1 MRIIFLLLGCCLL
14 ASCGTTPLIPSSS
27 HLKPEAAPSGNIPQT
42 VKQSAVLP
50 PPQPTPRAETYSV
63 VVDAVPVRELLFA
76 LARDAKIN
84 VDVHPGIEGTVTLN
98 ALNQTLPQLLN
109 RIAKQVEM
117 RYEVEDKV
125 LTVMPDTPY
134 LKQYR
139 IDYLNMSRDATS
151 NVSIATQIASSG
163 TGNVSGSG
171 GGGGG
176 AAMSNNST
184 TSVTNKSNNRFWDT
198 LIQNVR
204 DILRE
209 TDKLL
214 PDGSSITTTEQT
226 GVQSTTG
233 TGSAPA
239 AGRSN
244 ARASA
249 PANLAGSPNAASLA
263 TDNATTTQ
271 RTTFREA
278 ASVIANPENGI
289 LAVRATSRQH
299 EKIQEFIDQVMS
311 SAKRQVLIEATVL
324 EVQLS
329 DQYQQGIN
337 WTSLRSY
344 ATTSQGQV
352 GSTNLPSGI
361 STTATGTYSSSGVT
375 PGATG
380 TSPGIFLLSYA
391 NPKSILGNMAA
402 TIQLLESFGKVKVL
416 SSPKISVL
424 NNQTALLKV
433 VDNRVYFTITAT
445 ITPATA
451 TTAPITT
458 YTSDLHTV
466 PVGFVMSV
474 TPQVSSSDEVT
485 LNVRPTISRIIGYVQ
500 DPNPALTTATVPVV
514 SNIPVIQAREMESIL
529 KVASGQVAVMGGLM
543 QDSINNLKDGVPGL
557 SQLPVVGDLF
567 SYHNDTSTKT
577 ELVIFMRPVVIKE
590 ASMNADYKD
599 FREFM
604 PEQDFFTKPGPGDK
618 LSFPSSQVGQAGIG
632 GLPPKTA
639 TP

>member
-1 MRIIFLLLGCCLL
+1 MFSGMKKFLFAAFSCSLL
-14 ASCGTTPLIPSSS
+14 ASCGTAPVTPSKAHIVQ
-27 HLKPEAAPSGNIPQT
+27 EAAPPGSIPQT
-42 VKQSAVLP
+42 VRQSAVLP
-50 PPQPTPRAETYSV
+50 PPQPTPKVETYSV
-63 VVDAVPVRELLFA
+63 VVDNVPVRELLFA
-76 LARDAKIN
+76 LARDARIN
-84 VDVHPGIEGTVTLN
+84 VDIHPRIEGTVTLN

-109 RIAKQVEM
+109 RVAKQVDM
-117 RYEVEDKV
+117 RCEIDGQV
-125 LTVMPDTPY
+125 LSVMPDTPY
-134 LKQYR
+134 LKQYK

-151 NVSIATQIASSG
+151 NVSIATQISSSG
-163 TGNVSGSG
+163 TGNVGATGSG
-171 GGGGG
+171 ATAGTAG
-176 AAMSNNST
+176 ANNNST

-198 LIQNVR
+198 LVQNVR

-226 GVQSTTG
+226 GTQSTTG
-233 TGSAPA
+233 TGSAA
-239 AGRSN
+239 TAGHSGT
-244 ARASA
+244 RASA
-249 PANLAGSPNAASLA
+249 PTNLAGSPNPASLI

-271 RTTFREA
+271 RANFREA

-289 LAVRATSRQH
+289 IAVRATSRQH
-299 EKIQEFIDQVMS
+299 EKIQEFVDQVMS
-311 SAKRQVLIEATVL
+311 SAKRQVLIEATII

-337 WTSLRSY
+337 WTSLRSF
-344 ATTSQGQV
+344 ATTSQGANAGV
-352 GSTNLPSGI
+352 NVPSGI
-361 STTATGTYSSSGVT
+361 SMGST
-375 PGATG
+375 P
-380 TSPGIFLLSYA
+380 SIFTLNYA
-391 NPKSILGNMAA
+391 NPSSMLGNMAA

-445 ITPATA
+445 TQAA
-451 TTAPITT
+451 TTTSGPVTT
-458 YTSDLHTV
+458 YTSELHTV

-474 TPQVSSSDEVT
+474 TPQISSGEEVT

-500 DPNPALTTATVPVV
+500 DPNPALSSAAVPVV

-543 QDSINNLKDGVPGL
+543 EDRIDNKKDGLPVI
-557 SQLPVVGDLF
+557 SQLPGVGNIF
-567 SYHNDTSTKT
+567 SYRNESSNKT
-577 ELVIFMRPVVIKE
+577 ELVIFLRPVVVRE
-590 ASMNADYKD
+590 ASLNSDYKA

-604 PEQDFFTKPGPGDK
+604 PEGDFFTKPGPGDLK
-618 LSFPSSQVGQAGIG
+618 PFPKMET
-632 GLPPKTA
+632 PA